1 MRVALL
7 LGGRS
12 SEHEISLQSG
22 ASVAAGLREAGHEV
36 LEVLIDRQGR
46 WLHDG
51 DEVELRAA
59 GGLLGCD
66 VAFPVLHGPFG
77 EDGTVQGQLEVL
89 DVPYAGPSVLSAAVT
104 LDKLICKRLLA
115 FHGVPQV
122 DFAEVGEH
130 GWREHVAAMQRPLWV
145 KPSRLGSSV
154 GISRVANPEQEL
166 DEAVT
171 AAAKHDPRV
180 IVEAD
185 AGGREVECSVIGN
198 SGIGDDDSVETSLP
212 GAIVTNASDW
222 YDFESKYS
230 EGGMELVVPPPLD
243 DEVVARVRELAEM
256 VFRAVGGT
264 GFARCDFFVRDDDEV
279 LVNEIN
285 MIPGFTATSV
295 FGKLFEATGVSYP
308 QLCDRL
314 VELALDRH
322 RREREYRF

>member
-1 MRVALL
+1 MKIALL

-46 WLHDG
+46 WLNDG
-51 DEVELRAA
+51 EEVELRAA

-77 EDGTVQGQLEVL
+77 EDGTVQGTLEVL
-89 DVPYAGPSVLSAAVT
+89 DLPYAGPSVLAAAIT
-104 LDKLICKRLLA
+104 LDKLVCKRLLA
-115 FHGVPQV
+115 FHGLPQV
-122 DFAEVGEH
+122 EFAEVGED
-130 GWREHVAAMQRPLWV
+130 GWREHVGAMPKPLWV

-154 GISRVANPEQEL
+154 GISRVSNPEQGL
-166 DEAVT
+166 DQAI
-171 AAAKHDPRV
+171 AAAAQHDPRV

-185 AGGREVECSVIGN
+185 AGGREAECSVIGN
-198 SGIGDDDSVETSLP
+198 TGLGGEEEIEVSLP
-212 GAIVTNASDW
+212 GAIVTRASDW
-222 YDFESKYS
+222 YDFESKYAA
-230 EGGMELVVPPPLD
+230 EGMELIVPAPFD
-243 DEVVARVRELAEM
+243 DDVTERVRELAGR
-256 VFRAVGGT
+256 VYRAVGGT
-264 GFARCDFFVRDDDEV
+264 GFARCDFFVRDGGEV

-295 FGKLFEATGVSYP
+295 FGKLFEASGIAYP
-308 QLCDRL
+308 ELCDRL
-314 VELALDRH
+314 VQLAVDRH